1 MSKQDTDKLLENVRT
16 ELEASLEDIDASTQ
30 SRITQAR
37 HRALEKSASRNI
49 LHSWMLLG
57 TVATACLVL
66 LVFSLTPEP
75 TTEPDAMQ
83 FEIDMLSN
91 LDELELLED
100 LEFYE
105 WLDEYELPT

>member
-1 MSKQDTDKLLENVRT
+1 MKQNTDKLLQNVRT

-37 HRALEKSASRNI
+37 HQALEKSASGFDLNRWI
-49 LHSWMLLG
+49 PFGAL
-57 TVATACLVL
+57 ATACLVL
-66 LVFSLTPEP
+66 LVFSLTPKTNMEQ
-75 TTEPDAMQ
+75 DALID
-83 FEIDMLSN
+83 EIEMLSN

-100 LEFYE
+100 LDFYE